1 MFFFLKATESGQ
13 NKSKNKV
20 VRKNVNKHC
29 SEATGQEKGQDSAGS
44 SKKTFFQFRS
54 SKLFHLG
61 RQHFELFY
69 VKRNAEFNEL
79 MFFFSKSNRECPKI
93 AKTKVICKNT
103 NGRRSKAKG

>member
-61 RQHFELFY
+61 QQHFDFFY

-79 MFFFSKSNRECPKI
+79 RFFFSKSNRECPK
-93 AKTKVICKNT
+93 N
-103 NGRRSKAKG
+103 S